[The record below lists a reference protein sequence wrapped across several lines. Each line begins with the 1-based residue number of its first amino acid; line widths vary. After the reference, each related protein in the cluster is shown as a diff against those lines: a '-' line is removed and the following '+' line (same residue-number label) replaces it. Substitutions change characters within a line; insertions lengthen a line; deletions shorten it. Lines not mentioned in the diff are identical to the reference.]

1 MAKMLFRKTL
11 GNLVPADD
19 AAVAFLRKCKLG
31 EMVMVEARR
40 PRNLMHHRKLWALLN
55 LVVENTERYSDAD
68 TLLDALKIATGHC
81 KIYPST
87 DGKTSYVK
95 PLSISFES
103 MDQDSFSQ
111 FYERC
116 LDLIAAKII
125 PGISSAAL
133 REEVESFIV
142 PGPAA

>member
-1 MAKMLFRKTL
+1 MVFRKVL
-11 GNLVPADD
+11 GHLAPADEP
-19 AAVAFLRKCKLG
+19 ALEFARKCKPG
-31 EMVMVEARR
+31 ELVMVEARR
-40 PRNLMHHRKLWALLN
+40 PRNIQHHRKLWALLQ
-55 LVVENTERYSDAD
+55 LVVENTERYPDAD

-81 KIYPST
+81 KIYPSA

-125 PGISSAAL
+125 PGIDSAAL
-133 REEVESFIV
+133 RQEVESFLA
-142 PGPAA
+142 PSMAP